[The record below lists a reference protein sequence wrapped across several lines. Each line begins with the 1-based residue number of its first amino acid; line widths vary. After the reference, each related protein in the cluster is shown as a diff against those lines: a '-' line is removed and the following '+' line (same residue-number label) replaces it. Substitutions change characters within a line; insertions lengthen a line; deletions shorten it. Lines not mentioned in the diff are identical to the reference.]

1 MKVLTADLLQI
12 VYKEWPGFY
21 DKFSGHDL
29 STPELFK
36 LLLDFVLKAG
46 ELKLNADRAAAEVE
60 LAKINGDK
68 INNEIKLATEKNAA
82 ELALA
87 KSQENLNE
95 MEKLA
100 RKIEARA
107 VLESVNDNLQ
117 INQLNA
123 YSNVFASLC
132 NATNS
137 GASFTSHLSNI
148 VQMINAIQGHGD
160 FITAYTPEFDK
171 IIIKDSQ

>member
-1 MKVLTADLLQI
+1 MKTISAELLEI
-12 VYKEWPGFY
+12 VYNEWPKFY
-21 DKFSGHDL
+21 EKFSGHDL

-36 LLLDFVLKAG
+36 LLLDFILKAG
-46 ELKLNADRAAAEVE
+46 ELKLAADRAAAEIE
-60 LAKINGDK
+60 LTKIQGDK
-68 INNEIKLATEKNAA
+68 INNEIELAKEKNAA

-107 VLESVNDNLQ
+107 VLVSVNDNLQ

-123 YSNVFASLC
+123 YSNVFASIA
-132 NATNS
+132 NASNS

-148 VQMINAIQGHGD
+148 VQMINDIQGHGD
-160 FITAYTPEFDK
+160 FITTFTPEFDK
-171 IIIKDSQ
+171 IIIKESV